1 MIGVI
6 MRGSRLF
13 ELILDKPIKVYKL
26 SDSLK
31 DRIQLEGF
39 LSKKPSEPTCS
50 PGSEYLSDLI
60 AEFPEEIE
68 ELYVKILIRY
78 PILKYLSYEGLLKQ
92 AVKFELISKEDVDL
106 EKTYITGMHYKELS
120 ISKKYYDY
128 LDEDTLLEYIKNRF
142 REGFYIY
149 DEVMYPE
156 DPLGYLQMHYS
167 YYTRKNDNN

>member
-6 MRGSRLF
+6 MRGSKLF

-26 SDSLK
+26 SDNLK
-31 DRIQLEGF
+31 DRIQLEGI
-39 LSKKPSEPTCS
+39 LSKRPSEPVCS
-50 PGSEYLSDLI
+50 PGSEYLLDLI
-60 AEFPEEIE
+60 MESPEETE
-68 ELYVKILIRY
+68 ELYAKILIRY
-78 PILKYLSYEGLLKQ
+78 PILKYLSYEGLLKR
-92 AVKFELISKEDVDL
+92 AVKFDLISKEEADL
-106 EKTYITGMHYKELS
+106 EKSYIIDVHSEEYS

-128 LDEDTLLEYIKNRF
+128 LDEDTILEYIKNRF

-167 YYTRKNDNN
+167 YYTRK